1 MDWAGL
7 FSKRRMQVVAIA
19 FVIALGLLF
28 LKDLNPTTFD
38 ANIGIE
44 FVGGVRVPISL
55 EKSGDSQTMSSM
67 IDTIKT
73 RINKFGLSQ
82 AIVRPLGDNEII
94 VEIPRAE
101 RDVIKSV
108 EKILR
113 EQGKFEAIVDGKLA
127 LSGEHII
134 PNAVGGSG
142 GESIETVAS
151 GAQWSLVFAITGEG
165 ELQFAEAASGK
176 TGSAVLMFLDR
187 PQNTVLLVN

>member
-55 EKSGDSQTMSSM
+55 EKSVDSQTMSSM

-82 AIVRPLGDNEII
+82 AIVRPLGDKEII

-101 RDVIKSV
+101 SDVIKSV
-108 EKILR
+108 
-113 EQGKFEAIVDGKLA
+113 
-127 LSGEHII
+127 
-134 PNAVGGSG
+134 
-142 GESIETVAS
+142 
-151 GAQWSLVFAITGEG
+151 
-165 ELQFAEAASGK
+165 
-176 TGSAVLMFLDR
+176 
-187 PQNTVLLVN
+187 